1 MLCQPIRTRVS
12 KREIAHGSRASG
24 ALRGQPAAG
33 NVVSGDP
40 ATRLQNYFSD
50 DTGQFFSGIWESSPG
65 KWRVS
70 YAENEFCGILSGR
83 VVLTGADGKAQ
94 EFKTGDAF
102 VIPAGFEGT
111 WETIEPCRKWYAI
124 FEAKKG

>member
-1 MLCQPIRTRVS
+1 MAAVQVVRF
-12 KREIAHGSRASG
+12 G
-24 ALRGQPAAG
+24 ANPPPVETGKP
-33 NVVSGDP
+33 NSIVSGDP
-40 ATRLQNYFSD
+40 ATGVQNYFTD
-50 DTGQFFSGIWESSPG
+50 GTGQFFSGIWESSPG

-83 VVLTGADGKAQ
+83 VVLTGSDGTTH

-111 WETIEPCRKWYAI
+111 WETIEPVRKWYAI

>member
-1 MLCQPIRTRVS
+1 MAAVQVVRF
-12 KREIAHGSRASG
+12 G
-24 ALRGQPAAG
+24 ANPPPVEAGKPG

-40 ATRLQNYFSD
+40 VTRLQNYFSD
-50 DTGQFFSGIWESSPG
+50 DSGQFFSGIWESSPG
-65 KWRVS
+65 KWHVS
-70 YAENEFCGILSGR
+70 YSENEFCGILSGR

-111 WETIEPCRKWYAI
+111 WETIEACRKWYAI
-124 FEAKKG
+124 FEAKKS

>member
-1 MLCQPIRTRVS
+1 MAAVQVVRF
-12 KREIAHGSRASG
+12 G
-24 ALRGQPAAG
+24 ANPPPVETGKP
-33 NVVSGDP
+33 NSIVSGDP
-40 ATRLQNYFSD
+40 ATGVQNYFTD
-50 DTGQFFSGIWESSPG
+50 GTGQFFAGIWESSPG

-83 VVLTGADGKAQ
+83 VILTGADGKAQ

-111 WETIEPCRKWYAI
+111 WETIEPVRKWYAI

>member
-1 MLCQPIRTRVS
+1 MAAVQVVRF
-12 KREIAHGSRASG
+12 G
-24 ALRGQPAAG
+24 ANPPPVETGKP
-33 NVVSGDP
+33 NSIVSGDP
-40 ATRLQNYFSD
+40 ATGVQNYFTD
-50 DTGQFFSGIWESSPG
+50 GTGQFFSGIWESSPG

-70 YAENEFCGILSGR
+70 YAENEFCGLLSGR
-83 VVLTGADGKAQ
+83 VVLTGSDGTTH

-111 WETIEPCRKWYAI
+111 WETIEPVRKWYAI